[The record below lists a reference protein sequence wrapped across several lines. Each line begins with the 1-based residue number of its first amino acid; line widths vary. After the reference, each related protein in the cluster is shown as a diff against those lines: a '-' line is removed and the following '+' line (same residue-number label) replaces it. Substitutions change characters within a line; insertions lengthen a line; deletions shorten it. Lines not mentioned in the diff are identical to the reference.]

1 LMLLYHRVSTIILA
15 GGEGRRFRPLT
26 FYIPKPMVPVGS
38 SERPVL
44 EFIMR
49 WVSRWGVRDF
59 LVLIGYR
66 WRQVVNYFGDG
77 SRFNV
82 RVKYVVDRP
91 PYSNTGGALKRVLD
105 LGLLDGYED
114 VIVWYGDILAP
125 INVRDLIEVHRSS
138 EADITL
144 VLTQAYRVPVGIAST
159 DLNGR
164 VVELSEKPELK
175 LNATI
180 GVLALKVDSVKSAL
194 ESLNLGYDFDIMGDM
209 IPSMISRGFNV
220 RSFIHDGFWYDV
232 GSIERYEKLDHDK
245 LEELLGIQDEAL
257 DYVVQ

>member
-1 LMLLYHRVSTIILA
+1 LHHEVSTVILA

-26 FYIPKPMVPVGS
+26 YYIPKPMIPVGS
-38 SERPVL
+38 SERPIL
-44 EFIMR
+44 EFIIR

-82 RVKYVVDRP
+82 KMRYVVDKP
-91 PYSNTGGALKRVLD
+91 PYSNTGGALRRALD
-105 LGLLDGYED
+105 LGLLNDYED
-114 VIVWYGDILAP
+114 VLVWYGDIIAP
-125 INVRDLIEVHRSS
+125 INVRDLVEVHRSS
-138 EADITL
+138 RADATL
-144 VLTQAYRVPVGIAST
+144 VLTQAYKVPVGIAS
-159 DLNGR
+159 LNPDGR

-180 GVLALKVDSVKSAL
+180 GILMLKVDSVKTAI

-209 IPSMISRGFNV
+209 IPGMINKGFNIK
-220 RSFIHDGFWYDV
+220 SFLHNNFWYDV

-245 LEELLGIQDEAL
+245 LEELLEVRDETL
-257 DYVVQ
+257 GYVIL

>member
-1 LMLLYHRVSTIILA
+1 LHHEVSTVILA

-26 FYIPKPMVPVGS
+26 YYIPKPMIPVGS
-38 SERPVL
+38 SERPIL
-44 EFIMR
+44 EFIIR

-82 RVKYVVDRP
+82 KMRYVVDKP
-91 PYSNTGGALKRVLD
+91 PYSNTGGALRRALD
-105 LGLLDGYED
+105 LGLLNDYED
-114 VIVWYGDILAP
+114 VLVWYGDILAP
-125 INVRDLIEVHRSS
+125 INVRDLVEVHRSS
-138 EADITL
+138 RADATL
-144 VLTQAYRVPVGIAST
+144 VLTQAYKVPVGIAS
-159 DLNGR
+159 LNPDGR

-180 GVLALKVDSVKSAL
+180 GILMLKVDSVKTAI

-209 IPSMISRGFNV
+209 IPGMINMGFNIK
-220 RSFIHDGFWYDV
+220 SFLHNNFWYDV

-245 LEELLGIQDEAL
+245 LEELLEVRDETL
-257 DYVVQ
+257 GYVIL